1 MYVLSNVINYWN
13 WKRSR
18 MTYAMQS
25 MIPKKNISYEVL
37 ATDEYQK
44 GQNSCLVLI

>member
-25 MIPKKNISYEVL
+25 IPKKNISYEVL
-37 ATDEYQK
+37 ATYEYQK